1 MAILD
6 IFKHKP
12 SSSKK
17 RPVATNQKE
26 EYVFDHVMIEITPEG
41 NHQYTFEYCDRMK
54 NLGFDDRSIIFDV
67 KKSVFHTSTG
77 SLPPVIANLMDTY
90 VLQME
95 RHMAWANSYDIALR
109 MVLAKADLMNSK
121 DPQGTLFAEHV
132 ENEIAAVDY
141 IRDVLTEVL
150 PMLNED
156 IEKSE
161 ATISTYL
168 EQLTD
173 SK

>member
-6 IFKHKP
+6 IFKRKP

-95 RHMAWANSYDIALR
+95 RHLAWANSYDIALR

-141 IRDVLTEVL
+141 IRDVLNEVL

>member
-6 IFKHKP
+6 IFKRKP
-12 SSSKK
+12 PSPKK

-95 RHMAWANSYDIALR
+95 RHLAWANSYDIALR